1 MDKFNPHVENQRL
14 EFLNPSNKKKIFK
27 KYFFPFFTKK
37 KVLGFFPGFSRLK
50 EAKKKFRYFSYLP
63 WDFLCISKKIG
74 KVKDFYYTFIV
85 MYYKKMV
92 KILHHVKEGCKIF
105 YVEKK

>member
-50 EAKKKFRYFSYLP
+50 GAKKNSGIFHIYH
-63 WDFLCISKKIG
+63 G
-74 KVKDFYYTFIV
+74 
-85 MYYKKMV
+85 
-92 KILHHVKEGCKIF
+92 IF
-105 YVEKK
+105 YASPEKLEK